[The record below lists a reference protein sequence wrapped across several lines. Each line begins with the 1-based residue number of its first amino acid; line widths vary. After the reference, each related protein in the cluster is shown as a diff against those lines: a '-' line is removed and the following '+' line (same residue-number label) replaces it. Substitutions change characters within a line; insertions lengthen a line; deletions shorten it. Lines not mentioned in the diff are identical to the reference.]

1 MFLVPICQIQTFYIG
16 STRGPRRLSSS
27 ASAPPSE
34 NIIAQVGKIRRPDL
48 IIKLFTTDDT
58 SIIINIFFEGQND
71 FYVQVRSEC
80 LVIGGWQP
88 AIWLDSNLNRGTSGS
103 SNTFDNLPLSS
114 PEFKVKDVEC
124 WALSGS
130 LDLERRERRERSDD
144 QQVGS
149 TESLAFRRW
158 RNMEDSRVGQVSRPD
173 GMFGSPCIENETFFL
188 KKKQF
193 EASAEN
199 ISRGSLVLEM
209 LSLTEA
215 ERSDH
220 QPLSDLTSSFTLGQD
235 WTNSLHL

>member
-1 MFLVPICQIQTFYIG
+1 MSLRYL
-16 STRGPRRLSSS
+16 RL
-27 ASAPPSE
+27 
-34 NIIAQVGKIRRPDL
+34 N
-48 IIKLFTTDDT
+48 DT
-58 SIIINIFFEGQND
+58 SIIKNIFFGGQND

-88 AIWLDSNLNRGTSGS
+88 AIWLDSNLNQGTSGS
-103 SNTFDNLPLSS
+103 SNTFHNLPLSS

-124 WALSGS
+124 WAVSGS
-130 LDLERRERRERSDD
+130 VELQRRERSED

-158 RNMEDSRVGQVSRPD
+158 RNMEDSRASQGNRPD
-173 GMFGSPCIENETFFL
+173 GVFGSPCIENETFFL

-193 EASAEN
+193 EDSAEN
-199 ISRGSLVLEM
+199 VSCGSLVLEM
-209 LSLTEA
+209 LSLAET
-215 ERSDH
+215 ERSDRH

>member
-1 MFLVPICQIQTFYIG
+1 MFSVPICQIQTFYSG
-16 STRGPRRLSSS
+16 STRGAQRLSYS

-34 NIIAQVGKIRRPDL
+34 NIIAQVGTRNPLIKRDL
-48 IIKLFTTDDT
+48 RLNDT
-58 SIIINIFFEGQND
+58 SIIIKNIFFGGQNN

-88 AIWLDSNLNRGTSGS
+88 AIWLDSNLNLGTSGT

-114 PEFKVKDVEC
+114 PEFRVKDLEV
-124 WALSGS
+124 WTVSGS
-130 LDLERRERRERSDD
+130 LEEERREGSD
-144 QQVGS
+144 QQAAS
-149 TESLAFRRW
+149 SESLAYRRW
-158 RNMEDSRVGQVSRPD
+158 RNMEDSRGCRVARPH
-173 GMFGSPCIENETFFL
+173 GTFGSPCIENETFFL

-209 LSLTEA
+209 MSLAETE
-215 ERSDH
+215 RPNH
-220 QPLSDLTSSFTLGQD
+220 LQQPLSDLTSSFTLGQD